1 MKKQAKNYIGF
12 VNDHSGSMDGLRAA
26 AISDYNANISAI
38 KHAAS
43 AEMLDTVVS
52 VVGIGLGHTNN
63 RVTRQVVI
71 SNPHV
76 LKEVTEWDCPGN
88 TPLYDGIGNM
98 VELFSSLPDANDDH
112 VSFLVMITT
121 DGEENGSRT
130 YNALSIAELIE
141 QKQATGKWT
150 FVFRVPK
157 GGRRHVQN
165 LGVPPDNIQEWETT
179 SAGMATSSVQTQS
192 AMTGYFSARSAGA
205 TASSSFYAN
214 ATQVNVAALNEV
226 PAKDISL
233 YVVPVED
240 NGIQIQTFILRHRQ
254 KYLKGAAFYQLSK
267 TEAKVGP
274 HKLILIRDR
283 QTGKFFSGPDARSML
298 GLPTHQNVRLH
309 PGDHANFDLFIQ
321 SESINRKLVGG
332 YGVAYMAKLGVEFT
346 QAEIDLFTK
355 PAAPKA
361 AKPAVVQLP
370 AVAPTNKPTKSPI
383 PVTPRTYFFE
393 TRDDARAHC
402 RNEGISQTLIVN
414 DKAAPKGKRW
424 SVTKPAKK

>member
-1 MKKQAKNYIGF
+1 MKKQSKNYIGF
-12 VNDHSGSMDGLRAA
+12 VNDHSGSMESLRKA

-38 KHAAS
+38 KQAAS

-52 VVGIGLGHTNN
+52 VVGIGLGYTNN
-63 RVTRQVVI
+63 RVMRQVVI

-98 VELFSSLPDANDDH
+98 VELFSSLPDAGEDH

-121 DGEENGSRT
+121 DGEENGSKT
-130 YNALSIAELIE
+130 YNAQSIAKLIKD
-141 QKQATGKWT
+141 KQATGKWT

-157 GGRRHVQN
+157 GGRKYVQN
-165 LGVPPDNIQEWETT
+165 LGVPEDNVQEWETT
-179 SAGMATSSVQTQS
+179 SAGMAASSAQTQT
-192 AMTGYFSARSAGA
+192 AMTGYFRSRAGGA
-205 TASSSFYAN
+205 SASSSFYAN

-233 YVVPVED
+233 YVVPAED

-332 YGVAYMAKLGVEFT
+332 YGVAYMASLGVEFT

-355 PAAPKA
+355 PATPKA
-361 AKPAVVQLP
+361 VKPAVVELP
-370 AVAPTNKPTKSPI
+370 KVAPTNKPTKSPI
-383 PVTPRTYFFE
+383 PVTPRTVYFE
-393 TRDDARAHC
+393 TRDDARMYC
-402 RNEGISQTLIVN
+402 RNEGIPQTLIVN
-414 DKAAPKGKRW
+414 DKTTKSYRW